1 MKETQI
7 SVRDVNKEVFNE
19 FKALTVKKRVTLGKA
34 LTIAMMEWL
43 NEEKEITKKSLLKM
57 KSWDWGKGTENT
69 SEEVDQILYGA

>member
-19 FKALTVKKRVTLGKA
+19 FKALTVKRRVKLGKA
-34 LTIAMMEWL
+34 LTMAMMEWL
-43 NEEKEITKKSLLKM
+43 DEEKEIPKKSLLKM

-69 SEEVDQILYGA
+69 SDEVDQILHGA